1 MKRRRRSQQGRG
13 AIVALLFLAVV
24 AWCGVLWS
32 AIGADAAKI
41 VKVVVAA
48 RNLNMVE
55 EFNAAIDWITNQQL
69 IGSSALNIIWVCPAA
84 LIVFAIAFSI
94 ASRGNR

>member
-13 AIVALLFLAVV
+13 AIVALLFLVVV
-24 AWCGVLWS
+24 AWCGVLWT
-32 AIGADAAKI
+32 ILDADAGMI
-41 VKVVVAA
+41 VKVIQAA
-48 RNLNMVE
+48 NNNKMADMIEATL
-55 EFNAAIDWITNQQL
+55 DWITNQQL
-69 IGSSALNIIWVCPAA
+69 IASSALNVIWVCPAA